1 MSKKNVIAAA
11 GVAAALGSTAAVQ
24 ANAQSEGPAPEK
36 PPVVQTMELIDCPI
50 TGKKIPPCC
59 CPEINDED

>member
-1 MSKKNVIAAA
+1 MNKKKAIAAA
-11 GVAAALGSTAAVQ
+11 GVAAALGTTGAIQ
-24 ANAQSEGPAPEK
+24 ANAQGEGPAPEK

-59 CPEINDED
+59 CPEINEED